1 MMHELLRRYRECF
14 KTPDFLIE
22 VFFGFVALM
31 ASLAINQYAIDFA
44 TDHASNSVTDLIL
57 SNIPVFDVDAIF
69 VYGTAVAVVYGV
81 VLCLMDPKGAPFA
94 LKTAAL
100 FFIIRSMFLSLTHL
114 APFEP
119 HIVSSFGTAINHA
132 FFGDDLFFSGH
143 TGLPFL
149 AALAF
154 WDWPLQRYIFL
165 GMSIFFGVIVLL
177 GHYHY
182 SIDVASA
189 FFITYGIYDI
199 AKWAFPADY
208 KLSKA
213 K

>member
-1 MMHELLRRYRECF
+1 MFQKLAHRYAACARVPGFFTEVAFGTVLLVIS
-14 KTPDFLIE
+14 LI
-22 VFFGFVALM
+22 F
-31 ASLAINQYAIDFA
+31 NQYAIDFA
-44 TDHASNSVTDLIL
+44 TEHASNSVTDLIL
-57 SNIPVFDVDAIF
+57 SNIPIFDVDAIF
-69 VYGTAVAVVYGV
+69 VYGTAVAVVYGIA
-81 VLCLMDPKGAPFA
+81 LCLLDPKGVPFM
-94 LKTAAL
+94 LKTGAL
-100 FFIIRSMFLSLTHL
+100 FFVIRSAFLSLTHL
-114 APFEP
+114 APFVP
-119 HIVSSFGTAINHA
+119 HITTSFGTAINHA

-165 GMSIFFGVIVLL
+165 GMSIFFAVIVLL

-199 AKWAFPADY
+199 AKWAFPRDY